1 MTTQIDIEELKKPL
15 LNCLDETFSRV
26 HGIFLDKG
34 TTLFETIDTMTAA
47 EASEKI
53 SPNSATI
60 GAQIEHLRFYL
71 DVLDGYIHNQEIK
84 KVNWREIWDTVETLT
99 EDEWEQT
106 KNRLRA
112 SHAKVMSTINSF
124 EKWDGEYDIGGAL
137 AILTHTAYH
146 LGGIRVALGAIR
158 GKAQDSLPRNQPD

>member
-1 MTTQIDIEELKKPL
+1 MTTQIEIDALKKPL

-34 TTLFETIDTMTAA
+34 TTLFETIDSMTAA

-60 GAQIEHLRFYL
+60 AAQIEHLRFYL
-71 DVLDGYIHNQEIK
+71 DVLDDYIHNQEIK
-84 KVNWREIWDTVETLT
+84 KVNWREIWDTVGALT
-99 EDEWEQT
+99 EEEWEQV
-106 KNRLRA
+106 KSRLRA
-112 SHAKVMSTINSF
+112 SHSTVMTTINSF
-124 EKWDGEYDIGGAL
+124 EEWDGEYDIGGAL

-158 GKAQDSLPRNQPD
+158 GKAQS

>member
-1 MTTQIDIEELKKPL
+1 MTTQIEIDALKKPL

-34 TTLFETIDTMTAA
+34 TTLFETIDSMTAA

-60 GAQIEHLRFYL
+60 AAQIEHLRFYL
-71 DVLDGYIHNQEIK
+71 DVLDDYIHNQEIK
-84 KVNWREIWDTVETLT
+84 KVNWREIWDTVATLT
-99 EDEWEQT
+99 EEEWEQV
-106 KNRLRA
+106 KRRLRA
-112 SHAKVMSTINSF
+112 SHSKVMTTINSF

-158 GKAQDSLPRNQPD
+158 GRAQN

>member
-1 MTTQIDIEELKKPL
+1 MTTQIEIDALKKPL

-34 TTLFETIDTMTAA
+34 TTLFETIDSMTFA

-60 GAQIEHLRFYL
+60 AAQIEHLRFYL
-71 DVLDGYIHNQEIK
+71 DVLDDYIHNQEIK
-84 KVNWREIWDTVETLT
+84 KVNWREIWDTVGALT
-99 EDEWEQT
+99 EEEWEQV
-106 KNRLRA
+106 KSRLRA
-112 SHAKVMSTINSF
+112 SHSKVMTTINSF

-158 GKAQDSLPRNQPD
+158 GKAQS